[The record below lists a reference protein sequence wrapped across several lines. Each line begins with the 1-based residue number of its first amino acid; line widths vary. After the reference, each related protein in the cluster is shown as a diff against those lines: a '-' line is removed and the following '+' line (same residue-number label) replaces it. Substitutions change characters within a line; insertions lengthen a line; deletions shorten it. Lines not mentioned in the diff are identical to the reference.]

1 MLSHISSLTDRK
13 VIWVLGAKC
22 GEGKSWFQEYVQ
34 SLYGYK
40 RVVAGMNIKVKTAS
54 LAHALQKRPLAT
66 TDIFMFNIGKSKT
79 KYEKVNYELLE
90 HIKDGRV
97 FASKYNSQE
106 LKFKTPNTVVVFSN
120 NAPDVKE
127 LARDRWNIFSI
138 ESDELVE
145 RHISESYPP
154 VVLSSNK
161 DKRNGLNKK
170 KKACNSNNDTDS
182 DCCN

>member
-1 MLSHISSLTDRK
+1 M
-13 VIWVLGAKC
+13 
-22 GEGKSWFQEYVQ
+22 Q
-34 SLYGYK
+34 SLYGFK

-106 LKFKTPNTVVVFSN
+106 IKFKTPNTVVVFSN
-120 NAPDVKE
+120 NAPNMNE
-127 LARDRWNIFSI
+127 LARDRWKIFSI
-138 ESDELVE
+138 ESNILEE
-145 RHISESYPP
+145 RQISEFS
-154 VVLSSNK
+154 SSNK
-161 DKRNGLNKK
+161 NQSDGLKK
-170 KKACNSNNDTDS
+170 KKVPDSDTDS
-182 DCCN
+182 DREIDSDTY